1 MFEREVDEIKELDRL
16 FVIARQSRQK
26 RDWKA
31 YDDAEASFNA
41 RSRVNTQTLHRD
53 DSGDPRSTSCQC
65 H

>member
-16 FVIARQSRQK
+16 FVIARQSRQE

-41 RSRVNTQTLHRD
+41 RSRVDLQTLHRD
-53 DSGDPRSTSCQC
+53 DPGDSRSASCQR